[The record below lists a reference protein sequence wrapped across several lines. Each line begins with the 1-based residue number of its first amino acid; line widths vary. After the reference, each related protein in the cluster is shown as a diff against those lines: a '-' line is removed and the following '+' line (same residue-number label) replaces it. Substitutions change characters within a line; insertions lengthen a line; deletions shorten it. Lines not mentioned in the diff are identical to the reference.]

1 MDTAVT
7 AGGRQVLPGLGAAV
21 ATVAVAVVGLRVSG
35 LGVIDAIGFAL
46 VIAWAIAGV
55 VLARAADRTAYWLIA
70 LGALAGA
77 VALTAARMGEQ
88 PAAGSTRRGC
98 WPRWPAPWSSR
109 SASTSCSRCRT
120 AGWASR
126 GGGSSRASAT
136 PARSAPGS
144 WLAVAGEPFPL
155 MAGGLIWL
163 LAVLTALPATR
174 LRYLKAAGR
183 DKERMQWLGT
193 GLVVAATVA
202 LISAV
207 LHLLVGWPESAGA
220 VAASA
225 SAVVPLAVILA
236 EWPPL
241 ARHGGRVLVH
251 ALSAAGSAAVVAVVY
266 LVIVLGLGEAPGDN
280 ADRRILGFS
289 IVAAALAAIGYL
301 PVRGRLVAF
310 ATRFV
315 YGTREAPGES
325 LRTFGSRMTRAVS
338 MDELLLQ
345 LAESLRKTM
354 RLDCAEIYTGAGDVL
369 ERAVSVPDAGGKSIV
384 LTDRE
389 RPVVARA
396 GVSGSAWAS
405 VWLPALLD
413 GREQAQLRVAP
424 ISHAGELL
432 GLIVV
437 ERAARADTF
446 TDEDDRVLTE
456 LARQAGLAFHNSQ
469 LDSALQTTLDAL
481 RKQADELRESRA
493 RIVASGDAE
502 RRRVERDLHDGAQQH
517 LVALA
522 INLRL
527 ARDIV
532 AEDPEGAGEMLGQL
546 AGDVQL
552 TIKELREL
560 AHGIYPPLLADNGLA
575 GRAGRGREPQPAQG
589 PGDGGRRRRSLSR
602 RDGGRDLLLL
612 PGGAAE
618 RGQARAG
625 RDGGAAAVDRVRR
638 PAVLGHR
645 RRPGVRSRGRP
656 PRSRLRQHG
665 GPARRHRR
673 DGALGLQAGARGRGQ
688 RVGPASRLG
697 SQPGEGAGIP
707 VLPQLAQCVGAEAL
721 LVHVAAGP
729 AHGRAAGQ
737 VRQVVGGAEEDHHV
751 RVGRHDAP
759 GGLDAVH
766 LRHVDVHQHQRRVQ
780 LVDQRDGLGAAR
792 RLARQLEARQ
802 AAEHGLHRHP
812 EGRLVIHDEYGVR
825 AGHILSFAQAV
836 TGRECA
842 ATPQRGGV
850 SFPVPGP
857 GTAAPP

>member
-7 AGGRQVLPGLGAAV
+7 AWVPARRLLPGLLAPV
-21 ATVAVAVVGLRVSG
+21 ATVAVAAAGLRVSG
-35 LGVIDAIGFAL
+35 LGVIEAIGFAL
-46 VIAWAIAGV
+46 AIAWAIAAT

-77 VALTAARMGEQ
+77 VALTAARMGGQ
-88 PAAGSTRRGC
+88 QHAARVLATL
-98 WPRWPAPWSSR
+98 
-109 SASTSCSRCRT
+109 
-120 AGWASR
+120 AGPLVIAISFHFLIALPDGRLGRPGWRLVAAL
-126 GGGSSRASAT
+126 GYASAAVT
-136 PARSAPGS
+136 GI

-155 MAGGLIWL
+155 IAGGLIWL

-174 LRYLKAAGR
+174 LRYVKAAGR
-183 DKERMQWLGT
+183 DKERMQWLGA
-193 GLVVAATVA
+193 GVVVAATVA

-207 LHLLVGWPESAGA
+207 LNLLVGWPESAGA

-241 ARHGGRVLVH
+241 ARHGGSVLVH

-280 ADRRILGFS
+280 ADRRLLGFS
-289 IVAAALAAIGYL
+289 IIAAALAAIGYL
-301 PVRGRLVAF
+301 PVRGRLAAF

-369 ERAVSVPDAGGKSIV
+369 ERTVSVPDAGRKSIV

-396 GVSGSAWAS
+396 GVSGSAWAA

-432 GLIVV
+432 GIIVV
-437 ERAARADTF
+437 ERAARADAF

-456 LARQAGLAFHNSQ
+456 LARPAGRAVHNTQ
-469 LDSALQTTLDAL
+469 RDSPLQTTLDAL

-532 AEDPEGAGEMLGQL
+532 AEDPDGAGEMLGQL
-546 AGDVQL
+546 ADDVQL

-560 AHGIYPPLLADNGLA
+560 AHGIYPPLLADNGLGDALAAAASRNPLKVVVTVADDIGRYPAEVEAAIYFSCLEALQNAAKHA
-575 GRAGRGREPQPAQG
+575 GDATVELKLWTESGGLLFSVTDDG
-589 PGDGGRRRRSLSR
+589 PGFDPAVARRGHGFVNMADRLGAIGGTVRWDSK
-602 RDGGRDLLLL
+602 
-612 PGGAAE
+612 PGHGAA
-618 RGQARAG
+618 
-625 RDGGAAAVDRVRR
+625 VN
-638 PAVLGHR
+638 
-645 RRPGVRSRGRP
+645 
-656 PRSRLRQHG
+656 
-665 GPARRHRR
+665 
-673 DGALGLQAGARGRGQ
+673 
-688 RVGPASRLG
+688 G
-697 SQPGEGAGIP
+697 SVP
-707 VLPQLAQCVGAEAL
+707 
-721 LVHVAAGP
+721 LVA
-729 AHGRAAGQ
+729 
-737 VRQVVGGAEEDHHV
+737 
-751 RVGRHDAP
+751 
-759 GGLDAVH
+759 
-766 LRHVDVHQHQRRVQ
+766 
-780 LVDQRDGLGAAR
+780 
-792 RLARQLEARQ
+792 
-802 AAEHGLHRHP
+802 
-812 EGRLVIHDEYGVR
+812 
-825 AGHILSFAQAV
+825 
-836 TGRECA
+836 
-842 ATPQRGGV
+842 
-850 SFPVPGP
+850 
-857 GTAAPP
+857 

>member
-7 AGGRQVLPGLGAAV
+7 AGGSARRLLPGLLAPA
-21 ATVAVAVVGLRVSG
+21 ATVAVAAAGLRIPG
-35 LGVIDAIGFAL
+35 LGVVDAIGFAL
-46 VIAWAIAGV
+46 VIAWAIAAAI
-55 VLARAADRTAYWLIA
+55 LARAADHTAYWLMA

-77 VALTAARMGEQ
+77 VALTAARIGEQ
-88 PAAGSTRRGC
+88 QHAARVLATL
-98 WPRWPAPWSSR
+98 
-109 SASTSCSRCRT
+109 
-120 AGWASR
+120 AGPLVIAITFHFLIALPDGRLGRPGWRLVAAL
-126 GGGSSRASAT
+126 GYASAVGT
-136 PARSAPGS
+136 GIG
-144 WLAVAGEPFPL
+144 LAVAGEPFTL

-163 LAVLTALPATR
+163 LAVLTALPVTR

-183 DKERMQWLGT
+183 DKERMQWLGA
-193 GLVVAATVA
+193 GVLVAATVA

-207 LHLLVGWPESAGA
+207 LNLLVGWPESAGA

-225 SAVVPLAVILA
+225 SAVVPLAVIGA

-241 ARHGGRVLVH
+241 ARHGGSVLVH

-280 ADRRILGFS
+280 AGRRLLGFS

-301 PVRGRLVAF
+301 PVRGRLIAF

-369 ERAVSVPDAGGKSIV
+369 ERTVSVPDAGGRSIV

-424 ISHAGELL
+424 ISRAGELL

-437 ERAARADTF
+437 ERAARADAF
-446 TDEDDRVLTE
+446 TEEDDRVLTE

-532 AEDPEGAGEMLGQL
+532 AEDPDGAGEMLGQL
-546 AGDVQL
+546 ADDVQL

-560 AHGIYPPLLADNGLA
+560 AHGIYPPLLADNGLGDALAAAASRNPLKVVVTVADDIGRYPAEVEAAIYFSCLEALQNAAKHA
-575 GRAGRGREPQPAQG
+575 GDATVELKLWTESGGLLFSVTDDG
-589 PGDGGRRRRSLSR
+589 PGFD
-602 RDGGRDLLLL
+602 
-612 PGGAAE
+612 
-618 RGQARAG
+618 
-625 RDGGAAAVDRVRR
+625 
-638 PAVLGHR
+638 PAVARRGHGFVNMADRLGAIGGTVR
-645 RRPGVRSRGRP
+645 WDSRPG
-656 PRSRLRQHG
+656 HG
-665 GPARRHRR
+665 
-673 DGALGLQAGARGRGQ
+673 
-688 RVGPASRLG
+688 ASVSG
-697 SQPGEGAGIP
+697 SVP
-707 VLPQLAQCVGAEAL
+707 LAA
-721 LVHVAAGP
+721 
-729 AHGRAAGQ
+729 
-737 VRQVVGGAEEDHHV
+737 
-751 RVGRHDAP
+751 
-759 GGLDAVH
+759 
-766 LRHVDVHQHQRRVQ
+766 
-780 LVDQRDGLGAAR
+780 
-792 RLARQLEARQ
+792 
-802 AAEHGLHRHP
+802 
-812 EGRLVIHDEYGVR
+812 
-825 AGHILSFAQAV
+825 
-836 TGRECA
+836 
-842 ATPQRGGV
+842 
-850 SFPVPGP
+850 
-857 GTAAPP
+857 